1 MTEVI
6 DDVSDH
12 VLSVRGSYLLT
23 RMKYITHVLRRYCMH
38 HVTLFFFIFFIFRS
52 SCLFRDL
59 FADSFS
65 FSEVS

>member
-23 RMKYITHVLRRYCMH
+23 RMKYITHVLGRYYMH
-38 HVTLFFFIFFIFRS
+38 HVTLFFFFFFFPGLLACFEIFLQHHFI
-52 SCLFRDL
+52 L
-59 FADSFS
+59 
-65 FSEVS
+65 

>member
-23 RMKYITHVLRRYCMH
+23 RMKYITHVLKEVLHAPCDP
-38 HVTLFFFIFFIFRS
+38 LFFIFFIFRS
-52 SCLFRDL
+52 SCLFRDF
-59 FADSFS
+59 FADSFIL
-65 FSEVS
+65 